1 MTCAR
6 CGETFL
12 APTFRFAFL
21 RRPVTIQRVCAPCVE
36 AERAEAE
43 ERQRRE
49 YEESRAR
56 RRQAREASILEILQR
71 AGVNV
76 WEHGRST
83 LGSYDASESGPGP
96 VQAVREW
103 LAEVRQAGQYDPVRG
118 LYLFGGTGA
127 GKTHLAV
134 AAARELLLDPD
145 FPADGVV
152 FDHALRL
159 ITEIQ
164 DTYATR
170 ESTEQVL
177 ERRIKARVWILDDLG
192 TEAPSDDV
200 VRRLT
205 LIFSERAGRPTLVT
219 SNLAPDQLEGRHPEL
234 YRVASR
240 LGPAYFR
247 AVLVQGRDRR
257 FDAPKGEP

>member
-1 MTCAR
+1 MRAPW
-6 CGETFL
+6 GALLF
-12 APTFRFAFL
+12 APTICDACQ
-21 RRPVTIQRVCAPCVE
+21 PI
-36 AERAEAE
+36 ERAEREERERRQAE
-43 ERQRRE
+43 ERA
-49 YEESRAR
+49 AR
-56 RRQAREASILEILQR
+56 RKLAREAEILTILHR
-71 AGVNV
+71 CGVNV

-83 LGSYDASESGPGP
+83 LDSYDASESGPAP

-103 LAEVRQAGQYDPVRG
+103 LDEVRRAGHYDPVRG

-145 FPADGVV
+145 FPADAVV

-170 ESTEQVL
+170 ESTQEVL
-177 ERRIKARVWILDDLG
+177 ERRINARVWILDDLG

-205 LIFSERAGRPTLVT
+205 LIFTERSGRPTLIT
-219 SNLAPDQLEGRHPEL
+219 SNLAPDALEQRHPEL
-234 YRVASR
+234 YRIASR

-247 AVLVQGRDRR
+247 AVEVRGRDRR
-257 FDAPKGEP
+257 FDPPRREGEQ